1 MLRNLPKKKL
11 AILCVCVVLFVV
23 YLIACILISAKQD
36 PYNVTLE
43 ALNADGQ
50 TVLAEGSV
58 LNASDLE
65 TVQEEENTYLL
76 LPVRIINDSNRMIS
90 SQNDYRTYL
99 TCTVCTLSGEDTG
112 ITQELTEIEKRVGS
126 GKNGTAQVRV
136 RGLSA
141 GDYRIVLDLQ
151 RSEPAFSY
159 SSAESFTADEVLLH
173 VD

>member
-1 MLRNLPKKKL
+1 MIRNLPRKKL

-23 YLIACILISAKQD
+23 YVLTCILISAKQD
-36 PYNVTLE
+36 PYKVTLE
-43 ALNADGQ
+43 ALSPEG
-50 TVLAEGSV
+50 VSLAEGAV
-58 LNASDLE
+58 LEASDLE
-65 TVQEEENTYLL
+65 NVQEEENTYLL

-90 SQNDYRTYL
+90 SQNDYRIFL
-99 TCTVCTLSGEDTG
+99 TCTVYAQSGEDTG
-112 ITQELTEIEKRVGS
+112 ISQELTEIEKRVGS
-126 GKNGTAQVRV
+126 GKTGTAQVRV